1 MDEIIGFARLPVI
14 VPDLT
19 HVLDFLNDNW
29 QPHFNTRDYEGQ
41 WEVLPLRTPGGKDTI
56 IPEPINGEDEFADTP
71 YMQKMPAVKQL
82 VDTLKCQVGSVRLL
96 NLKAGAVIKEHRD
109 VELAFESGQARLHFP
124 VQTNDK
130 VEFYVNNT
138 RVTMLP
144 GHCWYINAN
153 LPHRVSNLG
162 ETDRIHLVM
171 DVEVNNWLKDI
182 FKVSEKAIFKQKL
195 DPVQTRQMIKAF
207 RGMQNKHTNRM
218 ADDLELKLLKQEN
231 DD

>member
-19 HVLDFLNDNW
+19 NVLDFLNDNW
-29 QPHFNTRDYEGQ
+29 QPHFNTRDYEGR

-56 IPEPINGEDEFADTP
+56 IPEPINGEDGFADTP
-71 YMQKMPAVKQL
+71 YMQKMPPVKKL

-96 NLKAGAVIKEHRD
+96 NLKAGAIIKEHRD
-109 VELAFESGQARLHFP
+109 VELAFESGYARLHFP

-130 VEFYVNNT
+130 VEFYVNNA

-144 GHCWYINAN
+144 GECWYINAN
-153 LPHRVSNLG
+153 MPHRVSNMG

-171 DVEVNNWLKDI
+171 DVEVNDWLKGV
-182 FKVSEKAIFKQKL
+182 FEASKKTTFKQRL

-207 RGMQNKHTNRM
+207 REMQSAHTNRM
-218 ADDLELKLLKQEN
+218 ADDLELKLLAQEN